1 MVQQQLHELHNGE
14 LEDAG
19 AVLGGH
25 AEAVP
30 RGGHHAEAREARGT
44 DAEDATARARRI
56 AQSTSTLR
64 DCEQTCE
71 ELGDDGDNLATRVRR
86 RLARTRDGVHPQGAC
101 WERRL
106 CEATAEWAVGVSGK
120 VQWGLSMR
128 GLRVRLVTAYAAA
141 WRNGRRSEGVRAR
154 WRAAAGHALAVVAAR
169 ARWRRVREWV
179 KEQGALRRARE
190 KAGTATRNV
199 GEVRGT
205 GRGVMGGYSETRQ
218 YARRAEKAT
227 PVTERRRMR
236 PRPTTV
242 GGVVQERVRGR
253 TLMMG
258 RTPWERP
265 QGRPPGAEG
274 VG

>member
-1 MVQQQLHELHNGE
+1 M
-14 LEDAG
+14 
-19 AVLGGH
+19 
-25 AEAVP
+25 
-30 RGGHHAEAREARGT
+30 
-44 DAEDATARARRI
+44 
-56 AQSTSTLR
+56 
-64 DCEQTCE
+64 
-71 ELGDDGDNLATRVRR
+71 
-86 RLARTRDGVHPQGAC
+86 
-101 WERRL
+101 
-106 CEATAEWAVGVSGK
+106 
-120 VQWGLSMR
+120 
-128 GLRVRLVTAYAAA
+128 
-141 WRNGRRSEGVRAR
+141 
-154 WRAAAGHALAVVAAR
+154 
-169 ARWRRVREWV
+169 

-265 QGRPPGAEG
+265 QGRPPGTEG